1 MVWYNI
7 TAYNLKVIFV
17 LRNNKENVICNN
29 KNAEG
34 VMQMKCSKN
43 LERAIVLGLMLS
55 TGVYGSAL
63 AKVGDNTGGSGEY
76 IVITPDDNEWIG
88 KMNLNGEGAKI
99 SSSGEFSSINVY
111 TYGVAEEYNNDS
123 YLGETTTALLIG
135 GYENEVDVTVNGPV
149 SIINEAVNE
158 ENKNQQTIDN
168 NNALYVRGGSTFTI
182 NGSDNKVYIKAI
194 DGAEERSSAISVREN
209 STVNISGNNVQ
220 IVGNIDFIAK
230 NGTKDNIANLTLH
243 TSNSF
248 WYGNEGQAANVGQ
261 LTDVI
266 DKVADDVVVAAK
278 KSSKPG
284 SYIEIM
290 PEYMLKAIGKGVL
303 NEYMPDVL
311 NSFGGGQLNLT
322 LNNGAEWVYDSNG
335 STEAEFT
342 AGKLIEY
349 MPDSLLDKLVQMGI
363 NEDKFLENLKNELSD
378 DIDVAIQSEVSKI
391 SAITLNGGVVNL
403 QDDDIKAKYA
413 DYIGDLSKY
422 KEHHKVTIGELK
434 GKGGI
439 FKVDLDWSTNKG
451 TDGLGQKK
459 ETENSDYI
467 YIEKMDAKANGNS
480 TQVVDFDASKA
491 DLDQMKIGKD
501 RLYFANVADGETDF
515 VTVNGT
521 KQAVSSVAG
530 NIYNYEYS
538 VGSEDNIVTYSTAK
552 ENTTENTTTQPVG
565 TEFYIEVTGKS
576 AEGNANYESAKGA
589 MYAGYALGTE
599 FDTLNKRMGEARYL
613 EDDNG
618 VWVRYRHA
626 KTGWD
631 DTFETNSDM
640 FQLGFDKQVQED
652 DGTHYRGVAVDYTD
666 ADTSLMHASGDG
678 ENKRYAVSLYDTWV
692 GEKGHYRDLVLRGG
706 RINSD
711 YDISGMF
718 DNGMADIGGDYH
730 QWFGSISAEWG
741 RKNDMQSGWYFE
753 PQVQAQLA
761 RIGGASYVSDS
772 GVDVDQ
778 DGATSL
784 IGRAGFR
791 IGREYVKDNGKTDN
805 YYFKADLMHEFMGDK
820 GIALSTATERYT
832 DEYDGQETWCDVGI
846 GADISLGKN
855 SYFWAD
861 VERTLGADF
870 DNTWQINGGFRWE
883 F

>member
-1 MVWYNI
+1 MLSSIAVPAWAADIEFYGNVNGWGNTFGYEKNKIDINGININVSGSDKKDDTTAAIIFDDAKEHTITGNVYIVNTVDAPDGEDPTLNIANNDGLQVINGTKVNI
-7 TAYNLKVIFV
+7 T
-17 LRNNKENVICNN
+17 
-29 KNAEG
+29 G
-34 VMQMKCSKN
+34 DD
-43 LERAIVLGLMLS
+43 
-55 TGVYGSAL
+55 VYIASL
-63 AKVGDNTGGSGEY
+63 GGSGY
-76 IVITPDDNEWIG
+76 
-88 KMNLNGEGAKI
+88 KNGLVREK
-99 SSSGEFSSINVY
+99 S
-111 TYGVAEEYNNDS
+111 
-123 YLGETTTALLIG
+123 TALSASTKNGNRI
-135 GYENEVDVTVNGPV
+135 TVSGDRV
-149 SIINEAVNE
+149 RII
-158 ENKNQQTIDN
+158 
-168 NNALYVRGGSTFTI
+168 
-182 NGSDNKVYIKAI
+182 
-194 DGAEERSSAISVREN
+194 
-209 STVNISGNNVQ
+209 
-220 IVGNIDFIAK
+220 GNIDFVSSDTSSTNNEISVEFNSK
-230 NGTKDNIANLTLH
+230 N
-243 TSNSF
+243 SYF
-248 WYGNEGQAANVGQ
+248 YG
-261 LTDVI
+261 DVN
-266 DKVADDVVVAAK
+266 DT
-278 KSSKPG
+278 
-284 SYIEIM
+284 
-290 PEYMLKAIGKGVL
+290 
-303 NEYMPDVL
+303 
-311 NSFGGGQLNLT
+311 LNLIFYKIKQGTAYVT
-322 LNNGAEWVYDSNG
+322 LKNGAEWIYDEISEIENLELNNGVVVLEDAYIQNKYENEIIKVYDKNG
-335 STEAEFT
+335 NVVDEV
-342 AGKLIEY
+342 K
-349 MPDSLLDKLVQMGI
+349 
-363 NEDKFLENLKNELSD
+363 LSD
-378 DIDVAIQSEVSKI
+378 DR
-391 SAITLNGGVVNL
+391 SAYDENG
-403 QDDDIKAKYA
+403 KSTHK
-413 DYIGDLSKY
+413 
-422 KEHHKVTIGELK
+422 KVTIENLEGS
-434 GKGGI
+434 GGI
-439 FKVDLDWSTNKG
+439 FKVDLDWNANQGKIYGDSYLYDYIG
-451 TDGLGQKK
+451 PDG
-459 ETENSDYI
+459 SDYI
-467 YIEKMDAKANGNS
+467 YIEKVVDAGS
-480 TQVVDFDASKA
+480 TQIVDFDASKA
-491 DLDQMKIGKD
+491 HLENMKINEDK
-501 RLYFANVADGETDF
+501 LYFANVADGNTSFTTASSVYSNAGNVFDY
-515 VTVNGT
+515 TYGTGSDNG
-521 KQAVSSVAG
+521 KDWYIAVS
-530 NIYNYEYS
+530 
-538 VGSEDNIVTYSTAK
+538 
-552 ENTTENTTTQPVG
+552 
-565 TEFYIEVTGKS
+565 GKS
-576 AEGNANYESAKGA
+576 AESNPNFSAAKGA

-599 FDTLNKRMGEARYL
+599 LDTLNKRMGEARYL

-678 ENKRYAVSLYDTWV
+678 ENKRYAVSLYDTWI

-820 GIALSTATERYT
+820 GIALSTVTERYT

-861 VERTLGADF
+861 VERTFGADF

>member
-88 KMNLNGEGAKI
+88 KMNRNGEGAKI

-230 NGTKDNIANLTLH
+230 NGTKDNNANLTLH

-278 KSSKPG
+278 KSSTPG

-413 DYIGDLSKY
+413 DYIGDLDEY
-422 KEHHKVTIGELK
+422 KEHQKVTIGELK
-434 GKGGI
+434 GSGGI
-439 FKVDLDWSTNKG
+439 FKVDLDWNTNK
-451 TDGLGQKK
+451 DQYGLGQKN

-467 YIEKMDAKANGNS
+467 YIEKVGKDASGS
-480 TQVVDFDASKA
+480 QQIVDFDASKA
-491 DLDQMKIGKD
+491 HLENMEINKD
-501 RLYFANVADGETDF
+501 KLYFANVADGNTSFTTASSVYSNAGNVFDY
-515 VTVNGT
+515 TYGTGSDNG
-521 KQAVSSVAG
+521 KDWYIAVS
-530 NIYNYEYS
+530 
-538 VGSEDNIVTYSTAK
+538 
-552 ENTTENTTTQPVG
+552 
-565 TEFYIEVTGKS
+565 GKS
-576 AEGNANYESAKGA
+576 AESNPNFSAAKGA

-599 FDTLNKRMGEARYL
+599 LDTLNKRMGEARYL
-613 EDDNG
+613 EEDDG
-618 VWVRYRHA
+618 VWVRYRHS

-631 DTFETNSDM
+631 DTYETNGDM
-640 FQLGFDKQVQED
+640 FQLGFDNEVTEK
-652 DGTHYRGVAVDYTD
+652 DGKHYRGVAIDYTD
-666 ADTSLMHASGDG
+666 ADTNIMGISGEG
-678 ENKRYAVSLYDTWV
+678 EHERYAVSLYDTWL

-711 YDISGMF
+711 YDVSGAF
-718 DNGMADIGGDYH
+718 SNGYEDIGGDYH

-741 RKNDMQSGWYFE
+741 RKNNMGTGWYFE

-761 RIGGASYVSDS
+761 RVGGASYVSDS

-791 IGREYVKDNGKTDN
+791 IGREYVKDNGKHDN
-805 YYFKADLMHEFMGDK
+805 FYIKADLLHEFAGDK
-820 GIALSTATERYT
+820 SFSLTGNDGRY
-832 DEYDGQETWCDVGI
+832 DKEYDGQETWCDVGI

-861 VERTLGADF
+861 VERTFGADF